1 MRFPTMLLQPSA
13 IKFNTSAFF
22 KTKNVALAMPNL
34 DTITDR
40 ENFSIEKHITI
51 ELNKTSYV
59 Y

>member
-1 MRFPTMLLQPSA
+1 MLLQPSA